1 MRIPPLHH
9 HRIREC
15 RQETLCEFFLGD
27 VVFEVG
33 DEDFV
38 LEGEGFGGG
47 VVGGEGF
54 GGEVFGGGG
63 GFWGDWEEVSQC
75 FRSSWMGSWG
85 SWDLELEERQQCLTG
100 AKRWETRFSGVTFG
114 VGWRSLEGARGGGSS
129 RWRVV

>member
-15 RQETLCEFFLGD
+15 CQQTLCDFFLRD

-33 DEDFV
+33 DEDVV
-38 LEGEGFGGG
+38 LEGEVFGGG

-63 GFWGDWEEVSQC
+63 GLGGDWEEVVSLC
-75 FRSSWMGSWG
+75 VGSCWDGEVGVMGLG
-85 SWDLELEERQQCLTG
+85 VEERQ
-100 AKRWETRFSGVTFG
+100 
-114 VGWRSLEGARGGGSS
+114 
-129 RWRVV
+129 